1 MTLWELPPFVL
12 PVLLTT
18 AVAILRWKRLSS
30 RATFFFLGI
39 LTCTGL
45 FRLLSWVTRYF
56 FWKYGDS
63 LSLAPNPAT
72 PAVAIGL
79 SAVGLVL
86 GAMLL
91 FWLAT
96 LSLTPNNRWRGP

>member
-1 MTLWELPPFVL
+1 MTLWEPPPFVL

-18 AVAILRWKRLSS
+18 AVLILRWKRVSS
-30 RATFFFLGI
+30 RVTFFIVGV

-45 FRLLSWVTRYF
+45 FRLLSWVTRYL
-56 FWKYGDS
+56 FWNYGDS
-63 LSLAPNPAT
+63 LSLAPDRVT

-79 SAVGLVL
+79 SVVGLVL
-86 GAMLL
+86 GGTLL
-91 FWLAT
+91 LWLTT

>member
-1 MTLWELPPFVL
+1 MTLWEPPPFVL

-18 AVAILRWKRLSS
+18 AVVILRWKRLSS
-30 RATFFFLGI
+30 RATFFVVGT

-45 FRLLSWVTRYF
+45 FRLLSWVTRYL
-56 FWKYGDS
+56 FWKYGGS
-63 LSLAPNPAT
+63 SSLAPNPVT
-72 PAVAIGL
+72 PAVGIGL
-79 SAVGLVL
+79 AVGGLVL

-91 FWLAT
+91 LWLTT